1 MKKPQDRILRRL
13 VTAGENVNETED
25 TVTEISHYETQ
36 RAKSKETQ

>member
-1 MKKPQDRILRRL
+1 MKKPQDRIQRL

-25 TVTEISHYETQ
+25 TATKTSHSETQ